1 MTIWEDRDY
10 KLHIYTKAQRN
21 SPYFKI
27 AIVPWSLHSWFFL
40 KIELFLRKSK
50 LTGKLL
56 LHSLCMNFR
65 TVKISLCVKSTSNLI
80 FSPSVLILVNKQSVN
95 NPQLTEAF
103 GPFASY
109 SFYLSNFGAIKGLLP
124 RFPQFF
130 LFIRCAVLMSE
141 LNKRSHIN
149 FYCLENI
156 FVLSSC
162 FNSNTSKKVCN
173 NIKQNEQISID
184 FFDR

>member
-10 KLHIYTKAQRN
+10 KLHIYIQKHREIHLILKWQLFHDL
-21 SPYFKI
+21 SILDF
-27 AIVPWSLHSWFFL
+27 FFL

-50 LTGKLL
+50 LTVKLL

-65 TVKISLCVKSTSNLI
+65 TVKISFCVKSTSKLI

-109 SFYLSNFGAIKGLLP
+109 SFYLSNFGAIKGLFP
-124 RFPQFF
+124 RFLRFF
-130 LFIRCAVLMSE
+130 LVYSLRRLDVRIE
-141 LNKRSHIN
+141 
-149 FYCLENI
+149 
-156 FVLSSC
+156 
-162 FNSNTSKKVCN
+162 
-173 NIKQNEQISID
+173 
-184 FFDR
+184 